1 MVKQYTIE
9 VAYSSNTRVNMY
21 EDGIL
26 TNYEIISDWNLLGY
40 LDRIED
46 EGYEKAYD
54 IRKYKNALKEA
65 EERYNMNKEA
75 LERAMKNP
83 LIGSDKKE

>member
-1 MVKQYTIE
+1 
-9 VAYSSNTRVNMY
+9 MY

-26 TNYEIISDWNLLGY
+26 TNSKIVSDWNLLGY
-40 LDRIED
+40 LDSIED

-65 EERYNMNKEA
+65 EERYNENKEA

-83 LIGSDKKE
+83 LIGSNKEE